1 MELENKIN
9 NDIVFISSRDAEEEL
24 FDMDSLLASI
34 DEKRSRT
41 VSIIDAEH
49 PEDSQIYTYNKFL
62 GIFDDSGLD
71 GFIV

>member
-62 GIFDDSGLD
+62 EIFDDSGLD

>member
-62 GIFDDSGLD
+62 EIFVDSGLD
-71 GFIV
+71 GIIV

>member
-1 MELENKIN
+1 MELEHKIN

-62 GIFDDSGLD
+62 EIFDDSGLD

>member
-49 PEDSQIYTYNKFL
+49 PEDSQI
-62 GIFDDSGLD
+62 
-71 GFIV
+71 